1 MTATLTP
8 ADLATIV
15 ALVDRLLPG
24 WEHTTPATRLV
35 NHEWRHAT
43 EAETVTL
50 AHYLTSAD
58 SARRDTQRWLA
69 QLSYYRGRTERS
81 HQVLDSV
88 AQVPAWLALCG
99 AAHGTLRLIGADR

>member
-43 EAETVTL
+43 EPETVTL
-50 AHYLTSAD
+50 AHYTTEAGQLN
-58 SARRDTQRWLA
+58 WLA
-69 QLSYYRGRTERS
+69 QLSYYRGKTERA

-88 AQVPAWLALCG
+88 DQVPIWLALCG
-99 AAHGTLRLIGADR
+99 AAEGTVSLAAAR